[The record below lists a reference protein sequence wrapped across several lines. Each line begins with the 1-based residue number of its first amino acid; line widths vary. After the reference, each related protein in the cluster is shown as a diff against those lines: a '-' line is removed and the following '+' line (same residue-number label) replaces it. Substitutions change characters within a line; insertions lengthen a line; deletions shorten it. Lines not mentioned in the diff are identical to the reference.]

1 MHSASTHISTVKM
14 DTVKV
19 VAGTGVFLLGSCL
32 KGYTD
37 TVSLLRGNLSTI
49 VTMLG
54 KRVKGHR
61 DTS

>member
-1 MHSASTHISTVKM
+1 M